1 VATDEGDVGI
11 PEQNVKDCL
20 AKRFCHRLALSSPEL
35 FKGGFSAIVRIQPSF
50 EDALQNL
57 EESMPDSKQ
66 RFDTI
71 VFTKELEKL
80 RRTLHRQE
88 KSRKERLPKTINP
101 M

>member
-1 VATDEGDVGI
+1 MWVSRNK
-11 PEQNVKDCL
+11 NVKDYL